1 MPSYLVE
8 TYQPTSPSD
17 DVQRA
22 AGRLQDAVEDL
33 VRQGVAIRYLRATV
47 VPDDEACF
55 HLVEASDVASV
66 EEACRRAGLDWAR
79 VVAAI
84 EDAPRRP
91 PSDA

>member
-33 VRQGVAIRYLRATV
+33 VRQGIAIRYLRATI
-47 VPDDEACF
+47 VPADETCF
-55 HLVEASDVASV
+55 HLVEASDVAAV
-66 EEACRRAGLDWAR
+66 EEACRRAGLDRAR
-79 VVAAI
+79 VVPAI
-84 EDAPRRP
+84 DDAPRRP
-91 PSDA
+91 QSHA

>member
-33 VRQGVAIRYLRATV
+33 VRQGIAIRYLRATV
-47 VPDDEACF
+47 VPEDEACF

-66 EEACRRAGLDWAR
+66 EEACRRAGLDRAR

-84 EDAPRRP
+84 ESAPRRP
-91 PSDA
+91 PSHA

>member
-8 TYQPTSPSD
+8 TYEPSD

-22 AGRLQDAVEDL
+22 ARRLQDAVEGL
-33 VRQGVAIRYLRATV
+33 VRQGIASRYVRATV
-47 VPDDEACF
+47 VPDDEECF

-66 EEACRRAGLDWAR
+66 EEACRRAGLDRAR

-84 EDAPRRP
+84 ESAPRRP
-91 PSDA
+91 PSHA